1 MSRAEV
7 KLRKIITENG
17 PVSWREVMEL
27 ALYNSEVGY
36 YGSFVPPV
44 GRTGDFYTS
53 VSVGKLYGTLLAELA
68 LKVWRAAGEPEVFV
82 IAEQAAHDGQ
92 LMADVRDAI
101 QTLPLASSCRYVIIE
116 PELTYQLTQRTIL
129 GTEVQWLVSV
139 KDLRGVG
146 LFYCNELL
154 DALPVERVRF
164 DGTRWEK
171 FCVTLEN
178 DALTWCTQAMAQPP
192 LPRHL
197 PGGYI
202 TEYHVG
208 AEAWAA
214 DLAKADWQ
222 GAVFL
227 ADYGYDEEEYY
238 SYERNAGTLR
248 RYFQHRSDAE
258 ILQNLGEADLTAH
271 VNFTPILK
279 TLHSAGWRTDA
290 DLPQGRFLS
299 RLAVE
304 SLLRHSSPK
313 KARQLMALTHP
324 GHLGAVFRNVLLSRG
339 LNNSSPLFRIPT

>member
-7 KLRKIITENG
+7 KLRKIIKKHG
-17 PVSWREVMEL
+17 PQSWREVMDL
-27 ALYNSEVGY
+27 ALYDPKVGY

-44 GRTGDFYTS
+44 GRAGDFYTS
-53 VSVGKLYGTLLAELA
+53 VSVGSLYGILLAELA
-68 LKVWRAAGEPEVFV
+68 LKVWRVAGEPEDFV
-82 IAEQAAHDGQ
+82 IAEQAAHSGD
-92 LMADVRDAI
+92 LMADVKEAI
-101 QTLPLASSCRYVIIE
+101 QTLPMAKSCRYVIVE
-116 PELTYQLTQRTIL
+116 PLADYRVMQKSMV
-129 GTEVQWLVSV
+129 GPEVQWLDSV

-171 FCVTLEN
+171 FCVTLVN

-197 PGGYI
+197 PGGYV

-279 TLHSAGWRTDA
+279 TLHSAGWYTDA
-290 DLPQGRFLS
+290 DLPQGRFLPH
-299 RLAVE
+299 LAKDC
-304 SLLRHSSPK
+304 LLRDHSPQK
-313 KARQLMALTHP
+313 VRQFFALTHP